1 MNKSI
6 GSRFESESKLHG
18 KPNSLRRNRTPLLN
32 AEQGSLRLLPSNR
45 FMGRYTVSGS
55 GARCKR
61 VVNDSGGSTPSLPTI
76 KTRYSNFNYI
86 GYHFYLSH
94 KNQSGSNPSKEPASC
109 NLRIQCNGSTIG
121 SNPISKSSNLLIRAI
136 WRGGVM
142 VSQRTANPSYL

>member
-1 MNKSI
+1 MNLKNNCVKFKEEVTKTLTNKSI

-55 GARCKR
+55 GADCKS

-76 KTRYSNFNYI
+76 KTRHSKFNYI
-86 GYHFYLSH
+86 GYYFYLSH
-94 KNQSGSNPSKEPASC
+94 KN
-109 NLRIQCNGSTIG
+109 
-121 SNPISKSSNLLIRAI
+121 
-136 WRGGVM
+136 
-142 VSQRTANPSYL
+142 